1 MTKKEFEDCLKDA
14 DKYSLEYFIDEW
26 YRDNPK
32 YLEKF
37 TDKQIGIMEDKLAK
51 EEG

>member
-1 MTKKEFEDCLKDA
+1 MKKKEFEKWFKDT

-37 TDKQIGIMEDKLAK
+37 TEKQIEIMEDKLAL